1 MKKWFEDP
9 CWKMSQGN
17 FNNPAGKWAVSMFL
31 NVINVKTYQI
41 NFFCK
46 ISQGNLNNP
55 GGSGRCVSLS
65 LIPPPAL
72 IISRGDE
79 GDLEC

>member
-31 NVINVKTYQI
+31 NVTNVKTPS
-41 NFFCK
+41 N
-46 ISQGNLNNP
+46 
-55 GGSGRCVSLS
+55 
-65 LIPPPAL
+65 
-72 IISRGDE
+72 
-79 GDLEC
+79 